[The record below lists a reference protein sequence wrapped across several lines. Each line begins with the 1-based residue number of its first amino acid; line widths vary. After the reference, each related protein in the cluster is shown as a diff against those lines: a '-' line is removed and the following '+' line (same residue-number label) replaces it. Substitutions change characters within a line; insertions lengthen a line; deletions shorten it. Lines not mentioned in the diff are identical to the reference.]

1 MFMDFPVNGLSGS
14 YKTCN
19 PKRLLGCTDASSALE
34 PALSGICG
42 FEVSGVEEADG
53 SASRARFLR
62 NIIMYWFGLS
72 NWEHTIRVESFY
84 ASQNQSRTPTI
95 NRRCNDRAKNPYCF
109 NIHLIQTS
117 YWTTGPAR
125 TSRNHECYY
134 SQRRFRPWIRWLS
147 DGNVDSL
154 PLKYILAD

>member
-72 NWEHTIRVESFY
+72 NWEHTIRDESFY
-84 ASQNQSRTPTI
+84 ELVLRVAIREITGSNL
-95 NRRCNDRAKNPYCF
+95 
-109 NIHLIQTS
+109 LI
-117 YWTTGPAR
+117 GIF
-125 TSRNHECYY
+125 RNSMKRKIICR
-134 SQRRFRPWIRWLS
+134 SSSIFFRPWQ
-147 DGNVDSL
+147 DSPSGL
-154 PLKYILAD
+154 TSPV